1 MTRTSGVLGIAPE
14 PARAGLVWKVVIPTP
29 TSDNIA
35 PRLPSGPATP
45 DALAA
50 RVGHVDR
57 MPCGGRSRR
66 PSGGDWSPQ
75 PGRSSAVPMACVG
88 PRCLP
93 SWRWCVASCATLIP
107 GGDAVDVSSRSNDT
121 LSAGVFPPP
130 TRSSVIHSR
139 RPSIR
144 PPCDPTTPLRPRCLW
159 SLCLSA
165 GSVSESRPVDWIPV
179 PGVLIAGAGGVD
191 DSTCRRE
198 TAHRPGS
205 CVAISSCRGS
215 SGRACGG
222 ARGRRG
228 CRSRRSSRPGP

>member
-1 MTRTSGVLGIAPE
+1 
-14 PARAGLVWKVVIPTP
+14 
-29 TSDNIA
+29 
-35 PRLPSGPATP
+35 
-45 DALAA
+45 
-50 RVGHVDR
+50 

-130 TRSSVIHSR
+130 TRSSVIRSR

-144 PPCDPTTPLRPRCLW
+144 PQMSPRPTAMRPHDPFAA
-159 SLCLSA
+159 SLSL
-165 GSVSESRPVDWIPV
+165 VPV
-179 PGVLIAGAGGVD
+179 PVRRVRQRVTSGRLDPGARCADRRRRRRRRFDVP
-191 DSTCRRE
+191 TRE